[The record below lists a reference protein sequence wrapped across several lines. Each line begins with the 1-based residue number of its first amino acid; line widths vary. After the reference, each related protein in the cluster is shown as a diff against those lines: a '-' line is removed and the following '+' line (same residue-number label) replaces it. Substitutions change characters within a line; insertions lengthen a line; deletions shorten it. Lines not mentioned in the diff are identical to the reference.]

1 LSAIPFNRENSDFR
15 LEMQTPRKSERGWVR
30 HQNSSP
36 NFTVAIVRPRPRRVN
51 RMGGCAKLGSGSDI
65 QQISTLAML
74 AFGAVRIRVQLTVA
88 ENKGSFILTL
98 AWTLRP

>member
-1 LSAIPFNRENSDFR
+1 MPAIPFNRENSDFR

-88 ENKGSFILTL
+88 ENK
-98 AWTLRP
+98 R

>member
-1 LSAIPFNRENSDFR
+1 MSAIPFNRENSDFR
-15 LEMQTPRKSERGWVR
+15 LEMPTPRKSERGWVR

-36 NFTVAIVRPRPRRVN
+36 NFTVAIVRPRRVN
-51 RMGGCAKLGSGSDI
+51 RMAGCAKLGSGSDI

-88 ENKGSFILTL
+88 ENK
-98 AWTLRP
+98 R